1 MSELRIKT
9 KGSLSLL
16 IIIIQIIKIKI
27 SHFCMY
33 SAISNKCPMATK
45 TMTTTTTTTT
55 TTTKIT
61 TKITYS
67 RMGKV

>member
-27 SHFCMY
+27 SHFCIYY

-55 TTTKIT
+55 KIT